1 MATQKQSTASRSD
14 SPSMY
19 DTHCF
24 INEKC
29 CRYCILLYIHV
40 QDITPSC
47 YKTTKSRV
55 KNAQQVAF
63 IKYLKLDYQQQ
74 DTFCVSKR
82 LLLFKYGTNAARGF
96 RGFCLKINWRI
107 SYGPVNVRVYCT
119 VFSHEAVST
128 DKTVGMGR
136 FTGLYL
142 LFLSYKYFLRV
153 INKFQKE
160 RRLKMLKICFRYM
173 KR

>member
-47 YKTTKSRV
+47 YRTTKSRV
-55 KNAQQVAF
+55 KNAKQVAF
-63 IKYLKLDYQQQ
+63 IKHLKLDYQQQ
-74 DTFCVSKR
+74 DTFCVSQR

-107 SYGPVNVRVYCT
+107 SYGPVNIRVYCT
-119 VFSHEAVST
+119 VLRRKFAST
-128 DKTVGMGR
+128 DDTVCMGI
-136 FTGLYL
+136 FTARICLSL
-142 LFLSYKYFLRV
+142 L
-153 INKFQKE
+153 NKFKKE
-160 RRLKMLKICFRYM
+160 RKLKMQKDMPPVYE
-173 KR
+173 KVK